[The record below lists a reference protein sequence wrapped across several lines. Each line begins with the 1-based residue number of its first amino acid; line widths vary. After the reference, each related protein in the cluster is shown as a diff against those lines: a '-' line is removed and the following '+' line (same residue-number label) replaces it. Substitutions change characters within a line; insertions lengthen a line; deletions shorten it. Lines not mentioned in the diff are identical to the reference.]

1 MGAHKVRVEQTI
13 VRRSEAPCRAG
24 AALAALG
31 IALIL
36 GAALARAQDAERIEV
51 VVMVSQISNK
61 PGAVDPRARD
71 LHAKLRDQLRY
82 ESLRVLQQRR
92 LDLAMNQ
99 LGHVE
104 LPDGRSLELRPLNWD
119 ERGVLMAVSVE
130 DTVETDMRL
139 PNRHLVVIGG
149 DSYGDGKLVISLE
162 ARY

>member
-1 MGAHKVRVEQTI
+1 
-13 VRRSEAPCRAG
+13 
-24 AALAALG
+24 
-31 IALIL
+31 
-36 GAALARAQDAERIEV
+36 
-51 VVMVSQISNK
+51 MVSQISNRA
-61 PGAVDPRARD
+61 GEIDPRARE

-99 LGHVE
+99 LGSME
-104 LPDGRSLELRPLNWD
+104 LPDGRSLELRPLNLGP
-119 ERGVLMAVSVE
+119 RGVLMAVSVE

-149 DSYGDGKLVISLE
+149 DRFEDGKLVISLE